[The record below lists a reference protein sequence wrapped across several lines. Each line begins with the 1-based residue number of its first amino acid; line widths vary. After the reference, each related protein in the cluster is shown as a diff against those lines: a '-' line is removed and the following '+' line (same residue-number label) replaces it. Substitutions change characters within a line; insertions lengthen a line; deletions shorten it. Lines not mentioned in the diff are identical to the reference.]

1 MIFRTSMDKL
11 TKGITIGF
19 TILFFAT
26 NLAVF
31 SFNLEENLLSSSLLL
46 IGLTFMYSLVYIY
59 RPIKYQLTDSFL
71 IIHRNISDVRIERD
85 RIKNIEQIHKDELRY
100 AIRVFGVGGVFG
112 YYGKFRTS
120 KKGMMTWYATRRD
133 RFVLVETV
141 EGKKI
146 ILTPDEP
153 EKMIIE
159 LNKKV

>member
-1 MIFRTSMDKL
+1 MDKL

-31 SFNLEENLLSSSLLL
+31 SFNLRDNLLSSFLLL
-46 IGLTFMYSLVYIY
+46 IGLTLMYLLVYIY

-85 RIKNIEQIHKDELRY
+85 RIKNIEQINKDQLRY
-100 AIRVFGVGGVFG
+100 AMRVFGVGGVFG
-112 YYGKFRTS
+112 YFGKFRTS
-120 KKGMMTWYATRRD
+120 KMGMMTWYATRRD
-133 RFVLVETV
+133 RFVLVETF

-159 LNKKV
+159 LNKKG